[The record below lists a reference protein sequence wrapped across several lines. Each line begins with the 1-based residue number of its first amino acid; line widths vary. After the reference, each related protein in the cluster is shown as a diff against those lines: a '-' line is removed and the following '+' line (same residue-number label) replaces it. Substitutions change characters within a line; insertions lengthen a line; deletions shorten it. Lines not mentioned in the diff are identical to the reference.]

1 MIPEEPAILL
11 SFINL
16 KLRDFYSDVDDLC
29 VDMDIDKEDL
39 CGRLEAAGYYYDEE
53 DNQFKYKG

>member
-29 VDMDIDKEDL
+29 ADMDIDKEEL
-39 CGRLEAAGYYYDEE
+39 FSRLAAAGYYYDEE
-53 DNQFKYKG
+53 ENQFKYRG